1 MENEKIREL
10 IIEHKERFLGR
21 RNLIRR
27 EVQVEI
33 ARFLLQREIIL
44 VTGVRRSGK
53 SSLLRLI
60 CGDLLARGD
69 IVPADILYLNFDDER
84 FSSFT
89 VQDFAPGLHSPHRS
103 EDPAA

>member
-27 EVQVEI
+27 EVQDEI

-44 VTGVRRSGK
+44 ITGVRRSGK

-60 CGDLLARGD
+60 GQGRGK
-69 IVPADILYLNFDDER
+69 E
-84 FSSFT
+84 T
-89 VQDFAPGLHSPHRS
+89 
-103 EDPAA
+103 